1 MRYRGVNTASK
12 QKAHTAIESLQA
24 SQQETVLGEESAVN
38 KYRFTLKASTL
49 KSHPKETLMLISLH
63 FFGY

>member
-38 KYRFTLKASTL
+38 KYRFTLIASGFL
-49 KSHPKETLMLISLH
+49 SPEFVSL
-63 FFGY
+63 